1 MRQIE
6 RMVAAMADAIVIL
19 VLAVLLVLAA
29 LSIIR
34 DRKSGKLTCGYVCGD
49 EVCRGR
55 CGHVSTEHM
64 SRATRKDVRD
74 AVKNLKKMQ
83 K

>member
-1 MRQIE
+1 MGN
-6 RMVAAMADAIVIL
+6 VIVL
-19 VLAVLLVLAA
+19 VVLAFLMVLAA
-29 LSIIR
+29 RAIIR
-34 DRKSGKLTCGYVCGD
+34 NQKSGKPTCGYVCGD

-83 K
+83 KKQS